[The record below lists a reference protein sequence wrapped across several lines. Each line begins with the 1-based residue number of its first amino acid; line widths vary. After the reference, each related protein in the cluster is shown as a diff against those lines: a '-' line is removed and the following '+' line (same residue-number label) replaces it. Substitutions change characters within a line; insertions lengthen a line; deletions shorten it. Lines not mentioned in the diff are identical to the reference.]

1 MVATLSTGLRGHSD
15 PEHDPRGAERASN
28 RQGRRYIGPLTRK
41 PQKAVFGVFG
51 ALKANRN
58 TTRMPISS
66 ATRPTRLVGVSNG
79 PIRWGEA
86 MRIRG
91 LGPSLLSSPSW
102 VNRAK
107 EALDASPHPN
117 GLNELGAIGLGM
129 KWDGP
134 KTDSSRVYKLH
145 THPGR
150 YRPFWAQNS
159 GYCRRGYRTDT
170 GVVRRA
176 TSVGEA
182 GYGSD

>member
-1 MVATLSTGLRGHSD
+1 MGFRGLSD
-15 PEHDPRGAERASN
+15 PKHGPRGAERASN
-28 RQGRRYIGPLTRK
+28 SQERGYIGPLTRK

-51 ALKANRN
+51 ALKANCN

-66 ATRPTRLVGVSNG
+66 ATRPTRLVGASNG

-102 VNRAK
+102 VNRAE

-117 GLNELGAIGLGM
+117 GLDDLGAIGLGT

-134 KTDSSRVYKLH
+134 KADSSRVYELY
-145 THPGR
+145 THPCR
-150 YRPFWAQNS
+150 YRPFWAPNS
-159 GYCRRGYRTDT
+159 GCCRRGDRTEK
-170 GVVRRA
+170 GVVRRITIIAWACSA
-176 TSVGEA
+176 T
-182 GYGSD
+182 YPTF